1 MGKVVSLETSAR
13 ARRAATSS
21 QGRRAASRQRKPSKT
36 ALVLG
41 GGGFT
46 GAVYEIG
53 ALRALDLLSVNRSVT
68 DFDVY
73 VGTSA
78 GSFVAAMT
86 ANGVSPEEMMRVL
99 DRQAPTPF
107 PEIALGTLLSLNL
120 RELAGKAAAFPW
132 RIAKLGYTLARHVG
146 QVSALDVVLGIAE
159 GLPSG
164 MYSGRG
170 IEEYVQPRARR
181 TAGAPT
187 TSASSSAELYITAT
201 DLDTCERVVFG
212 ADGFD
217 DVPISTAVRAS
228 TALPMVYEPVRVG
241 DRELV
246 DGGLISTTNL
256 DLAVEAGA
264 RLVVVVNPLVPYVNE
279 ARRDNPRHPRVSDM
293 GFPQIGYQAFKLM
306 TYRRLHEIRTMWED
320 RYPGVDFVLIE
331 PDASD
336 ELMFRTSVM
345 DYGSRV
351 RIASH
356 GFRSVTVK
364 LAEDY
369 PHLKQVAARH
379 GIEISATRVR
389 KVVKHFAAE
398 PEQTARWR
406 KILEQTTG
414 ALLRQSASRVAPPS
428 ARAERGAQRV
438 EQAVGRGGA
447 LQRHAHVVLVA
458 DARAARHEHAAALQ
472 PHRQLAAGEAGRAQ
486 PQDVRLAR
494 RARRR
499 GRSCSASSRRSRSAA
514 TAARRCAT
522 WPSHLLQ
529 RLERADLRRQAD
541 PQLGRDPRQQLLR
554 AGAAERVAGA
564 QAGEPVDLREGA
576 EDQQA
581 RVLVEQRGRASRRDA
596 RSAVDEVGE
605 RLVEQQRDVL
615 GQRVEQLAQRG
626 GREVLAGRVVR
637 VAERDHARA
646 RR

>member
-1 MGKVVSLETSAR
+1 MRPNGAVQSDSMGKVVSLETSGR
-13 ARRAATSS
+13 GRRAATSS
-21 QGRRAASRQRKPSKT
+21 QGRRAASRQRRPSKT

-53 ALRALDLLSVNRSVT
+53 ALRALDLLSVNASVT

-107 PEIALGTLLSLNL
+107 PDIALGTLLSFNL
-120 RELAGKAAAFPW
+120 REMAGKAAAFPW
-132 RIAKLGYTLARHVG
+132 RLAKLGYNVARHVG
-146 QVSALDVVLGIAE
+146 QVSALDVVLGVAE
-159 GLPSG
+159 GLPAG
-164 MYSGRG
+164 FYSGRG
-170 IEEYVQPRARR
+170 IEDYVRR
-181 TAGAPT
+181 VLADEGRTDDFRQL
-187 TSASSSAELYITAT
+187 ERQLLLTAT

-212 ADGFD
+212 TDGFD

-228 TALPMVYEPVRVG
+228 TALPMVYEPVRIG
-241 DRELV
+241 DRDLV

-279 ARRDNPRHPRVSDM
+279 ARRENPLHPRVSDM

-320 RYPGVDFVLIE
+320 RYPGVDFILIE

-369 PHLKQVAARH
+369 PRLKQVAAKH

-389 KVVKHFAAE
+389 KVVKHFATE

-414 ALLRQSASRVAPPS
+414 TLLRQSAS
-428 ARAERGAQRV
+428 E
-438 EQAVGRGGA
+438 
-447 LQRHAHVVLVA
+447 
-458 DARAARHEHAAALQ
+458 
-472 PHRQLAAGEAGRAQ
+472 
-486 PQDVRLAR
+486 
-494 RARRR
+494 
-499 GRSCSASSRRSRSAA
+499 
-514 TAARRCAT
+514 
-522 WPSHLLQ
+522 
-529 RLERADLRRQAD
+529 
-541 PQLGRDPRQQLLR
+541 
-554 AGAAERVAGA
+554 
-564 QAGEPVDLREGA
+564 
-576 EDQQA
+576 
-581 RVLVEQRGRASRRDA
+581 
-596 RSAVDEVGE
+596 
-605 RLVEQQRDVL
+605 
-615 GQRVEQLAQRG
+615 
-626 GREVLAGRVVR
+626 
-637 VAERDHARA
+637 
-646 RR
+646 

>member
-13 ARRAATSS
+13 TRRAATSS
-21 QGRRAASRQRKPSKT
+21 QGRRAAARQRKPSKT

-68 DFDVY
+68 DFDIY

-120 RELAGKAAAFPW
+120 REMASKAIAFPW
-132 RIAKLGYTLARHVG
+132 RMTKLGWNLARHVG

-159 GLPSG
+159 GLPPG
-164 MYSGRG
+164 MYSGDG
-170 IEEYVQPRARR
+170 IEEYVRR
-181 TAGAPT
+181 VLDDEGHTDDFRQLDRQ
-187 TSASSSAELYITAT
+187 LYITAT

-212 ADGFD
+212 TDGFD

-228 TALPMVYEPVRVG
+228 TALPMVYEPVQVG

-264 RLVVVVNPLVPYVNE
+264 RLVIVVNPLVPYVNE
-279 ARRDNPRHPRVSDM
+279 ARRTNPLHPRVSDM

-306 TYRRLHEIRTMWED
+306 TYQRLHDIRQRWED

-351 RIASH
+351 QIASH

-369 PHLKQVAARH
+369 PHLKQVAAKH

-389 KVVKHFAAE
+389 KVVKHFASE

-406 KILEQTTG
+406 KILGQTTG
-414 ALLRQSASRVAPPS
+414 TLLRQSAS
-428 ARAERGAQRV
+428 E
-438 EQAVGRGGA
+438 
-447 LQRHAHVVLVA
+447 
-458 DARAARHEHAAALQ
+458 
-472 PHRQLAAGEAGRAQ
+472 
-486 PQDVRLAR
+486 
-494 RARRR
+494 
-499 GRSCSASSRRSRSAA
+499 
-514 TAARRCAT
+514 
-522 WPSHLLQ
+522 
-529 RLERADLRRQAD
+529 
-541 PQLGRDPRQQLLR
+541 
-554 AGAAERVAGA
+554 
-564 QAGEPVDLREGA
+564 
-576 EDQQA
+576 
-581 RVLVEQRGRASRRDA
+581 
-596 RSAVDEVGE
+596 
-605 RLVEQQRDVL
+605 
-615 GQRVEQLAQRG
+615 
-626 GREVLAGRVVR
+626 
-637 VAERDHARA
+637 
-646 RR
+646 